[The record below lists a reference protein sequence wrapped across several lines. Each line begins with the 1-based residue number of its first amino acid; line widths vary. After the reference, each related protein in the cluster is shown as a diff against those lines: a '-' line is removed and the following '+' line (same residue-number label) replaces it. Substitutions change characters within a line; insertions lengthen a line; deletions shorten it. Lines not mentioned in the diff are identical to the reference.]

1 MLGRI
6 LAVLRRRRTIE
17 PTSEVYEQVLRGLA
31 DFRSTDPRLV
41 ELRRLRERLSSLK
54 DGRR

>member
-6 LAVLRRRRTIE
+6 LSALRRRRTIR
-17 PTSEVYEQVLRGLA
+17 PSSEVYEQVLRGLA
-31 DFRSTDPRLV
+31 DLRSTDPRLV
-41 ELRRLRERLSSLK
+41 ELRRLREKLSSLN